1 MKVVPHKDGTC
12 LVAYARHEDHDYLGE
27 PNLYKVNARDVHE
40 FLLWAVGVENPEEEG
55 GEVYPQIVK
64 YLGRLKPGFKLEYLC
79 PGPWKQRAP
88 QSSMSPS

>member
-1 MKVVPHKDGTC
+1 MAIMEEAHPPLPLVLLEADEGAGVYAWLIEPMKVVPHKDGTC

-27 PNLYKVNARDVHE
+27 PNLYNVNARDVHE

-64 YLGRLKPGFKLEYLC
+64 
-79 PGPWKQRAP
+79 
-88 QSSMSPS
+88 